1 MSSGST
7 RTGARLRQA
16 AWWGLLVLL
25 VAGLSGFVFW
35 AESRLI
41 RPPSFAEVRASW
53 IPSDA
58 ILLDRH
64 GAVLQQVRQD
74 RAIRRLDWTPLAGIS
89 PALIKAILLAEDRR
103 FYEHGGLDGPG
114 LLSAVADWPRTGH
127 LRGASTLT
135 MQLAGL
141 LDNRLNNGRSGR
153 RLIQKLRQMATALAL
168 ERTWTKDEILEAYL
182 NRSSFRGE
190 WQGIAAN
197 TKSLFG
203 KDASGLTEPEAIL
216 LAALLPAPNAAV
228 PRLTA
233 RACAIA
239 RAGRFSVDCPALERL
254 AGEVLK
260 SSRPVHAEGPREAAH
275 LARRLLHQPG
285 ERLVS
290 TLDARWQRLAREALE
305 EQLAG
310 LAGRNV
316 RDGAAIIVDNPTGE
330 VLAYVGSAGA
340 MSSAAEVDGA
350 AARRQA
356 GSTLKPFL
364 YGLALERRY
373 LTTASLLD
381 DTPVNLET
389 STGLYIPQNYDH
401 EFKGRVSMRTAL
413 AASLNVP
420 AVRTL
425 ILVGVEAFRDRLVD
439 LGYAGLTEAGEYYGF
454 SLALG
459 SAEVSLLEQVNA
471 YRALANGGV
480 WSPLRFLPDTGGHS
494 ARRRVMSEEAAF
506 LIGDVLSDEA
516 SRSVTFG
523 LDSPLATRYWSAVKT
538 GTSKDMRDN
547 WCIGYSQRHTV
558 GVWVGN
564 FEGDAM
570 REVSG
575 VSGAAP
581 AWAMIMNG
589 LMAEAIDSPPKVP
602 DRLIRSTVRFDPP
615 VEPERV
621 EWFIAGTETSRVQ
634 AGDEHHRARIES
646 PPDGVIIAL
655 DPDIPVDNQK
665 VWFRAR
671 GVNQARFLLD
681 ERDLGPADSPLD
693 WMPEP
698 GQHRLSLRHPD
709 DGRILDAVHFQVR
722 LPR

>member
-1 MSSGST
+1 MSPTSI
-7 RTGARLRQA
+7 RVGAWRRRA
-16 AWWGLLVLL
+16 GWWGLLVLL
-25 VAGLSGFVFW
+25 VAGLSGLAFW
-35 AESRLI
+35 LESRLI
-41 RPPSFAEVRASW
+41 HPPSFAEVRSSW
-53 IPSDA
+53 VPSEA
-58 ILLDRH
+58 MLLDRD
-64 GAVLQQVRQD
+64 GVVLQRVRQD

-89 PALIKAILLAEDRR
+89 PALIKAIVLAEDRR
-103 FYEHGGLDGPG
+103 FHEHGGVDGLAMLG
-114 LLSAVADWPRTGH
+114 ALAEWPRTGH

-141 LDNRLNNGRSGR
+141 LDTRLSNPRSGR

-168 ERTWTKDEILEAYL
+168 ERTWTKEQILEAYL

-190 WQGIAAN
+190 LQGIAAN
-197 TKSLFG
+197 ARGLFG
-203 KDASGLTEPEAIL
+203 KDPSGLTEAEAIL

-228 PRLTA
+228 ARLKA
-233 RACAIA
+233 RACAIT
-239 RAGRFSVDCPALERL
+239 RAGRFSTECPALERL
-254 AGEVLK
+254 AGEVLAAK
-260 SSRPVHAEGPREAAH
+260 HQIPAEGPRLAPQ
-275 LARRLLHQPG
+275 LARRLLRQPG
-285 ERLVS
+285 ERVVS
-290 TLDARWQRLAREALE
+290 TLDARWQGLARAALE
-305 EQLAG
+305 EQLTG

-316 RDGAAIIVDNPTGE
+316 RDGAAVIVDNPTGE
-330 VLAYVGSAGA
+330 VLAYVGSGGAG
-340 MSSAAEVDGA
+340 SSAPEVDGA

-381 DTPVNLET
+381 DAPVNLET

-401 EFKGRVSMRTAL
+401 DFKGRVSVRTAL

-425 ILVGVEAFRDRLVD
+425 ILVGVEALRDRLVD
-439 LGYAGLTEAGEYYGF
+439 LGYTGLSESGEYYGF

-471 YRALANGGV
+471 YRTLANGGL
-480 WSPLRFLPDTGGHS
+480 WSPLRFLPNAGGNTPP
-494 ARRRVMSEEAAF
+494 RRVMSEEAAF
-506 LIGDVLSDEA
+506 LIGDVLSDDA

-523 LDSPLATRYWSAVKT
+523 LDSPLSTRYWSAVKT

-547 WCIGYSQRHTV
+547 WCIGYGQRFTV

-581 AWAMIMNG
+581 AWAAIMNG
-589 LMAEAIDSPPKVP
+589 LMARETSARPRPPS
-602 DRLIRSTVRFDPP
+602 RLIRTAVRFDPAI
-615 VEPERV
+615 EPERD
-621 EWFIAGTETSRVQ
+621 EWFIAGTEIPRVL
-634 AGDEHHRARIES
+634 ASEEHHRAHIES

-655 DPDIPVDNQK
+655 DPDIPLNNQK
-665 VWFRAR
+665 VWFSAH
-671 GVNQARFLLD
+671 GVKQERFHLD
-681 ERDLGPADSPLD
+681 ERDLGAADQALG
-693 WMPEP
+693 WLPEP
-698 GQHRLSLRHPD
+698 GQHRLTLRRQD
-709 DGRILDAVHFQVR
+709 DGHILDSISFQVR

>member
-1 MSSGST
+1 MSPASIGV
-7 RTGARLRQA
+7 GAWRRQA
-16 AWWGLLVLL
+16 AWRGLLVLL
-25 VAGLSGFVFW
+25 VAGLSGLVFW
-35 AESRLI
+35 VESRLI
-41 RPPSFAEVRASW
+41 RPPSFAEVRSSW
-53 IPSDA
+53 IPSEA
-58 ILLDRH
+58 MLLDRH
-64 GAVLQQVRQD
+64 GVVLQRVRQD

-89 PALIKAILLAEDRR
+89 PALIEAIVLAEDRR
-103 FYEHGGLDGPG
+103 FHEHGGVDGLA
-114 LLSAVADWPRTGH
+114 LLGALADWPRTGH

-141 LDNRLNNGRSGR
+141 LDTRLNNARSGR
-153 RLIQKLRQMATALAL
+153 RLLQKLRQMATARAL
-168 ERTWTKDEILEAYL
+168 ERTWTKEQILEAYL

-190 WQGIAAN
+190 LQGIAAN
-197 TKSLFG
+197 ARGLFG
-203 KDASGLTEPEAIL
+203 KDPSGLTEPEAIL
-216 LAALLPAPNAAV
+216 LAALLPAPSAAV
-228 PRLTA
+228 ARLKA

-239 RAGRFSVDCPALERL
+239 RAGRFSTECPALERL
-254 AGEVLK
+254 AGEVLAAHP
-260 SSRPVHAEGPREAAH
+260 PVPAEGPRAAPQ
-275 LARRLLHQPG
+275 LARRLLRQPG
-285 ERLVS
+285 ERVVS
-290 TLDARWQRLAREALE
+290 TLDARWQGLAHAALE

-310 LAGRNV
+310 LAERNA
-316 RDGAAIIVDNPTGE
+316 RDGAAVIVDNPTGE
-330 VLAYVGSAGA
+330 VLAYVGSAGTL
-340 MSSAAEVDGA
+340 SSAAAVDGA

-381 DTPVNLET
+381 DAPVNLET

-401 EFKGRVSMRTAL
+401 DFKGRVSVRTAL

-425 ILVGVEAFRDRLVD
+425 ILVGVEALRDRLVD
-439 LGYAGLTEAGEYYGF
+439 LGYAGLTESGEYYGF

-480 WSPLRFLPDTGGHS
+480 WSPLRFLPKAGGNTPP
-494 ARRRVMSEEAAF
+494 RRVMSEEAAF
-506 LIGDVLSDEA
+506 LIGDVLSDDA

-523 LDSPLATRYWSAVKT
+523 LDSPLSTRYWSAVKT

-547 WCIGYSQRHTV
+547 WCIGYSQRYTV

-581 AWAMIMNG
+581 AWAAIMNG
-589 LMAEAIDSPPKVP
+589 LLAREIAARPRPPG
-602 DRLIRSTVRFDPP
+602 RLIGTAVRFEPAI
-615 VEPERV
+615 EPERD
-621 EWFIAGTETSRVQ
+621 EWFIAGTETSRVL
-634 AGDEHHRARIES
+634 AGEEHHRAHIES

-655 DPDIPVDNQK
+655 DPDIPLNNQK
-665 VWFRAR
+665 VWFSAR
-671 GVNQARFLLD
+671 GVKQDRFHLD
-681 ERDLGPADSPLD
+681 ERDLGPADQSLG
-693 WMPEP
+693 WLPEP
-698 GQHRLSLRHPD
+698 GQHRLTLRRQD
-709 DGRILDAVHFQVR
+709 DGHILDSVSFQVR